1 MILKALAILVVVA
14 LILLV
19 IAATR
24 PNTVQVQRSVL
35 IGAPPEK
42 VFPLINDFHEWR
54 RWAPQDR
61 EDPSMQRTYSGAVR
75 GVGAVSYW
83 HGKGST
89 GRGQMTITDSIPL
102 KEVIVTTDFIK
113 PFEAHN
119 VNDFLLE
126 RSGAST
132 KVTWTMRGTNLY
144 PMKLMGLFVNM
155 DRLMGKHFESGL
167 ENLKEAAE
175 H

>member
-24 PNTVQVQRSVL
+24 PETVQVQRSAL
-35 IGAPPEK
+35 IGASPEK
-42 VFPLINDFHEWR
+42 VFVLINDFHEWP

-61 EDPSMQRTYSGAVR
+61 EDPAMQRTYRGADR
-75 GVGAVSYW
+75 GVGAVSDW

-89 GRGQMTITDSIPL
+89 GRGQMTIAESVPVT
-102 KEVIVTTDFIK
+102 KIVVKTDFIK

-119 VNDFLLE
+119 VNAFVLE
-126 RSGAST
+126 SSGNST

-155 DRLMGKHFESGL
+155 DRLMGKHFEAGL

-175 H
+175 R